1 MSKIYAPNK
10 QYTGVS
16 AGVPFS
22 AGVAECANPT
32 RLYWFREHGYRVEE
46 EEIPDPV
53 ISDLVSRA
61 EKLKLKL
68 PDGLTV
74 DQVRAAVEQAEA
86 EKAAKAGTPAPAAD
100 PKAGVSDGENSK

>member
-1 MSKIYAPNK
+1 MAKIYAPNK

-22 AGVAECANPT
+22 AGVAACEDAA
-32 RLYWFREHGYRVEE
+32 RLDWFREHGYKVEE

-68 PDGLTV
+68 ADGLTV
-74 DQVRAAVEQAEA
+74 EQVRAAVEQAEA
-86 EKAAKAGTPAPAAD
+86 DKAAKTPPD
-100 PKAGVSDGENSK
+100 PKAGATDGDTSK